1 MQKFCVEC
9 GYKFEKSYKFC
20 PECGVKV
27 SGNPNR
33 NNSNSARKSNN
44 NVSNISSEKN
54 LDPKVLYGIIAV
66 GLVIA
71 LTIILSSGVLDSNK
85 VNTAVN
91 QPPPKTSSGVDLN
104 NMQTI
109 NNLEEKVKLNSEDYK
124 SLLELAHLKNDSGL
138 FEAAIQNYKT
148 YLVKNP
154 KDADA
159 RVDMG
164 VCYFNLKD
172 YTTAIKEMETAI
184 KYVPNHQIAHLNLGI
199 VNLSAGNVDVS
210 KDWFKKAYEINPAS
224 DVGKRAEELLKNH

>member
-33 NNSNSARKSNN
+33 NNSKSSKKSNN
-44 NVSNISSEKN
+44 NASDSSLEKN
-54 LDPKVLYGIIAV
+54 LDPKIIYGIIAG
-66 GLVIA
+66 GLVVA
-71 LTIILSSGVLDSNK
+71 LIIILSSGVLDSNI

-91 QPPPKTSSGVDLN
+91 QAPPQTSSGIDLN
-104 NMQTI
+104 NMQAI
-109 NNLEEKVKLNSEDYK
+109 NNLEEKIKVNPEDYK

-148 YLVKNP
+148 YLEKNP
-154 KDADA
+154 SNADA

-172 YTTAIKEMETAI
+172 FTNAIKEMETAL

-199 VNLSAGNVDVS
+199 VNLSAGNVEVS
-210 KDWFKKAYEINPAS
+210 KEWLKKAYEINPVS
-224 DVGKRAEELLKNH
+224 DIGKRAEELLKNH